1 MTTGSWRAVDPEC
14 FLVGWKI
21 HHTAA
26 CPLRVR
32 RSPPLALA
40 PFDPLLIGP
49 VDGRLAGD
57 TKPLRVV
64 RDRALSDRR
73 LAPPRLN
80 GRHPDTYPPPAARTL
95 STRATAV
102 RSTRGGQTPCSS
114 GTLVPHGSPRWA
126 ERVLGA
132 DR

>member
-49 VDGRLAGD
+49 VDEGLAGD

-73 LAPPRLN
+73 LAPAASRRKAFGYLPSFGCSDALDSGH
-80 GRHPDTYPPPAARTL
+80 GRSLHP
-95 STRATAV
+95 
-102 RSTRGGQTPCSS
+102 
-114 GTLVPHGSPRWA
+114 WW
-126 ERVLGA
+126 
-132 DR
+132 